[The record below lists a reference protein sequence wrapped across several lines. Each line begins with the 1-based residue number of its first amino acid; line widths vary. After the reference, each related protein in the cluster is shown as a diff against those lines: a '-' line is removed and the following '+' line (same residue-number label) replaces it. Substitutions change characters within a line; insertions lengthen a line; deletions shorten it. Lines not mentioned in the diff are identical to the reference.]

1 MRDTQPNVASASS
14 APLLTKKSPST
25 SASPA
30 KPSPAPSMA
39 SEAGSWSNSVAPP
52 SSSPIDAA
60 SKSEVVEDLV
70 DEQLALAVRVAGVD
84 DQVDSRKEGLD
95 SLEQVRGLDRQLPF
109 TGCDG
114 EVLELPRQHDH
125 GIGGGR
131 HSRFASVDQLLA
143 SSAPAGVSAKVD
155 HIAYLDD
162 PSRQLLAVVNVSGS
176 LAASNGHIELPRAFF
191 ESSEANPF
199 PAATRATRGII
210 AVLGHPLAFS
220 FSGLVVGSVI
230 YSLPFAVQPI
240 VAGFAAVN
248 PALVDAAR
256 LLGASTPRLV
266 GTVLLPLARRSIVV
280 AAVLSFLHTVGEFG
294 VVLMLGGDIP
304 GATRTLSIVLYD
316 QVESFDYA
324 AATRTAVVMLAMSLV
339 ALVVIYT
346 SGAGRVMM
354 RGDRRG

>member
-1 MRDTQPNVASASS
+1 MDWQAL
-14 APLLTKKSPST
+14 LLTLRLAT
-25 SASPA
+25 LTTAILLV
-30 KPSPAPSMA
+30 
-39 SEAGSWSNSVAPP
+39 VAVPL
-52 SSSPIDAA
+52 ATL
-60 SKSEVVEDLV
+60 LV
-70 DEQLALAVRVAGVD
+70 LGRSRWLALVEALTA
-84 DQVDSRKEGLD
+84 
-95 SLEQVRGLDRQLPF
+95 LPL
-109 TGCDG
+109 
-114 EVLELPRQHDH
+114 VLPPTVLGFFLLVLLGPRTAL
-125 GIGGGR
+125 G
-131 HSRFASVDQLLA
+131 
-143 SSAPAGVSAKVD
+143 
-155 HIAYLDD
+155 
-162 PSRQLLAVVNVSGS
+162 
-176 LAASNGHIELPRAFF
+176 
-191 ESSEANPF
+191 
-199 PAATRATRGII
+199 RGIV

-230 YSLPFAVQPI
+230 YSLPFALQPI
-240 VAGFAAVN
+240 VAGFGAVN

-256 LLGASTPRLV
+256 LLGAGTPRLV

-304 GATRTLSIVLYD
+304 GATRTLSIVLYE